1 VATKNVELAD
11 GKEKGQAMKVSV
23 PDEWFLTIGGE
34 QRETVDGQTMG
45 SVNPAT
51 EERIAEVP
59 AASAKDVDA
68 AVDAATEARERWSG
82 LAWASRSRTM
92 NELANRLEH
101 DLETFAYLDTVDGGN
116 PLTAMR
122 DDARSGIA
130 ALRYFAGIAGEAK
143 GSSFPASNGM
153 VNFTV
158 RESFGVVGRIVAFN
172 HPFMYAVAKT
182 AAALA
187 AGNTVVLKPSDH
199 TPLSALML
207 GRVASEVLPAGVLN
221 VVSGRSEVGS
231 ALVEH
236 PRVPRV
242 AFTGS
247 VGVAQRIMAAAAP
260 ELKTLTFELGG
271 KNPMIVAADVDVAAA
286 ASASI
291 AGMNFARS
299 QGQSCQSFS
308 RVFVHADVYD
318 EFVEHARA
326 RLVELC
332 VGDPLAEN
340 TDVGPLCFADHRS
353 RVLGYIDAAI
363 ADGARLVAGGPH
375 GRIPDKGFFVAPTMF
390 ADVTQDMTVA
400 REEIFGPVM
409 SVLKWR
415 DEGEVV
421 KNANSVE
428 YGLTAS
434 VWTNDAGLAYRL
446 ATSIDAGYVWIN
458 KVGPRPY
465 GAPFGGFKHSGF
477 GKESNL
483 EELLSFTREKVI
495 DHGF

>member
-1 VATKNVELAD
+1 MER
-11 GKEKGQAMKVSV
+11 SV

-34 QRETVDGQTMG
+34 QREAADGQTMV
-45 SVNPAT
+45 SINPAT
-51 EERIAEVP
+51 EERIADVP
-59 AASAKDVDA
+59 FASAKDVDA
-68 AVDAATEARERWSG
+68 AVDAAVGARDGWSG
-82 LAWASRSRTM
+82 LSWSSRSRTLT
-92 NELANRLEH
+92 ELAHRLDS

-116 PLTAMR
+116 PLSAMR

-172 HPFMYAVAKT
+172 HPFMFAVAKT

-199 TPLSALML
+199 TPLSALMF
-207 GRVASEVLPAGVLN
+207 GRVAAEVLPAGVLN

-247 VGVAQRIMAAAAP
+247 VGVARRIMAAAAA

-271 KNPMIVAADVDVAAA
+271 KNPMIVGADADVAAA
-286 ASASI
+286 AAASI

-308 RVFVHADVYD
+308 RVFVHADIYD
-318 EFVEHARA
+318 EFIEHARV
-326 RLVELC
+326 RLEELR

-340 TDVGPLCFADHRS
+340 TDVGPLCFADHRR
-353 RVLGYIDAAI
+353 RVLAYIDGAI
-363 ADGARLVAGGPH
+363 ADGARLVSGGPDAP
-375 GRIPDKGFFVAPTMF
+375 IPNKGFFVAPTMF
-390 ADVTQDMTVA
+390 ADVTQGMTVA

-409 SVLKWR
+409 SVLKWNV
-415 DEGEVV
+415 ENEVV
-421 KNANSVE
+421 EHANAVE

-465 GAPFGGFKHSGF
+465 GAPFGGFKHSGI